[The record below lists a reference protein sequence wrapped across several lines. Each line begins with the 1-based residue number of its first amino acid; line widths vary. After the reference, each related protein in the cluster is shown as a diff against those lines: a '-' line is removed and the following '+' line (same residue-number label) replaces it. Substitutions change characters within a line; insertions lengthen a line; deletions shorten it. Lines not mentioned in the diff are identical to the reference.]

1 MATAE
6 KPRRAACYS
15 RCSTSEQS
23 VDGQLEALR
32 AYTTARGWRPTEYVD
47 HGVSGA
53 RERRPGLD
61 ALLQAV
67 RRRQVDVV
75 VCTKLDRLARSVRH
89 LVALGEEFRALGVE
103 LVVLDQAV
111 DTTTS
116 GGRALFGMLAVFAE
130 FERDLIRERVIAGIR
145 RAQAQ
150 GRRFGR
156 PRLHHVDP
164 ERARALLA
172 QGLSLRAVARTLGT
186 HATTISR
193 ALAAA

>member
-1 MATAE
+1 MTTE

-32 AYTTARGWRPTEYVD
+32 AYATARGWRATEYVD
-47 HGVSGA
+47 AGVSGA

-89 LVALGEEFRALGVE
+89 LVTLGEEFRALGVE

-145 RAQAQ
+145 RAKAQ

-186 HATTISR
+186 HATTVSR